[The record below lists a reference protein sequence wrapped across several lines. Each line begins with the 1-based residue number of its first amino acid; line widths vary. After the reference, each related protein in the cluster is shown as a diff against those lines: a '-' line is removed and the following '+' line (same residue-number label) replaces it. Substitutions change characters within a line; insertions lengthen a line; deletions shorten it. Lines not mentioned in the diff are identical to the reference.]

1 MMNKM
6 EKSMAALAAVI
17 LLVTVSVSVVY
28 AETITFK
35 DKLGRKVNIRLP
47 VRRAVFF
54 ETYELTAALGVWDRV
69 VGISR
74 YAYANDLMLAV
85 KPDIAR
91 TIPSAGSGFDVNIES
106 LLRFRPELVVTWTF
120 NPESIRFM
128 EEKGLKV
135 IALYPESI
143 AELYEAMRLQGKLFG
158 KEKKVERCI
167 DRMNKMFSFIR
178 ERCGKVP
185 PQKRKKIIWLG
196 GKQTTVS
203 GVKGINNDLIGL
215 VGGINPGAALRE
227 LSLDVSMER
236 IVAWNPDV
244 IFIWGG
250 AKYSAGD
257 LLGSSQ
263 WRHAAAIRKK
273 QVYKAPQW
281 GTWSPRLAVVAL
293 WMAMKTYPDEFR
305 DVNFFKTAD
314 DFYRAVY
321 GISYR
326 SVSRIDD

>member
-1 MMNKM
+1 MNDVKNRM
-6 EKSMAALAAVI
+6 TAAAAVI
-17 LLVTVSVSVVY
+17 VFFLLVAAAA

-35 DKLGRKVNIRLP
+35 DKLGRTVDIRLP

-54 ETYELTAALGVWDRV
+54 ETYELTAALGVWDRI

-74 YAYANDLMLAV
+74 YAYGNDLILAM

-91 TIPSAGSGFDVNIES
+91 TIPSAGSGFDVNIET

-135 IALYPESI
+135 VALYPESI
-143 AELYEAMRLQGKLFG
+143 DELYEAMRLQGRLFG
-158 KEKKVERCI
+158 KEKKVELCI
-167 DRMNKMFSFIR
+167 ARMKKMFTFIG
-178 ERCGKVP
+178 ERCRKVP
-185 PQKRKKIIWLG
+185 LQKRKKVIWLG

-203 GVKGINNDLIGL
+203 GSRGINNDLIVL
-215 VGGINPGAALRE
+215 AGGVNPGAALMER
-227 LSLDVSMER
+227 SLDVSMER
-236 IVAWNPDV
+236 IVAWNPEV

-250 AKYSAGD
+250 AKYSSDD
-257 LLGSSQ
+257 LLRSSQ
-263 WRHAAAIRKK
+263 WRHVAAIRKGR
-273 QVYKAPQW
+273 VYKAPKW

-305 DVNFFKTAD
+305 DVNFDKTAD

-321 GISYR
+321 GIPYR
-326 SVSRIDD
+326 SVNRIED